1 MRATINRVVVETWSS
16 RWLPRLPASWDAFLT
31 TNSSAAASSGSRML
45 SEVYSQAL
53 ELGGNS
59 FFLDAHG
66 ERVRGY
72 EVLSDM
78 G

>member
-1 MRATINRVVVETWSS
+1 LSV
-16 RWLPRLPASWDAFLT
+16 SWDAFLT

-53 ELGGNS
+53 ELGGNA
-59 FFLDAHG
+59 FFLDARG

-72 EVLSDM
+72 GGAL
-78 G
+78 

>member
-1 MRATINRVVVETWSS
+1 MPLGVVVVVVG
-16 RWLPRLPASWDAFLT
+16 SWDAFLT

-59 FFLDAHG
+59 FFLDARG
-66 ERVRGY
+66 ERIRGY
-72 EVLSDM
+72 CTALTYTVATM
-78 G
+78 KH